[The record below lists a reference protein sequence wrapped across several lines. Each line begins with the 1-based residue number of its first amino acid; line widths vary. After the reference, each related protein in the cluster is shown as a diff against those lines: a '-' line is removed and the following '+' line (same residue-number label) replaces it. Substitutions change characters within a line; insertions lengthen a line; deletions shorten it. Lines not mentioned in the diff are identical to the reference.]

1 MTVQSTTADR
11 PVRSDRRGME
21 TAFAGALT
29 RAQCGAEPRPQPP
42 AGPAKSTAGQSPSAA
57 KASASEPETTGT
69 IKPAAAA
76 APAAAASAAAAPA
89 AAGPAVATASPA
101 RTKPAPAP
109 FSDAQLKAVEERTG
123 KGFNA
128 LLEKEPDGSPGRI
141 LHRLMTARAIA
152 GTSEFKGKV
161 DTDRLDRDTAALTAN
176 PRIQSLLERARSD
189 ATQAVLHKT
198 PVEVG
203 DALRRRL
210 NDPATIAH
218 LRSLPP
224 SDRRAAADAMI
235 APVAVLVPFAA
246 EKAYRQFVGAQLDF
260 SDPSRALRSASPEAV
275 EVAVKSVF
283 DVALTQS
290 RFTTGALH
298 KFGDAL
304 KRLSA
309 KQLDAAATALG
320 ADLRAGKPLDAAS
333 LGKVTGSTHEFL
345 VGANRAGLFGSLE
358 GVIAA
363 VAIVKDLSGRSDGK
377 PRSGWDNLRLTGDVL
392 KLIGSTENFYKLAR
406 SLDLDT
412 AAAAAFRAA
421 GAAFGAPSVAAN
433 ATIRALVQAGRS
445 ATSPAAL
452 AEATGPTALA
462 ELRRTLMGSGLSAD
476 EAAQA
481 IAQARA
487 TFTAGMADDAV
498 IYALEDGRLVAPK
511 ALTEAVR
518 ALALKGGL
526 SSSEASAAAQIVRN
540 AVTKGLPGAQSL
552 TLAESS
558 ISSAGLFTVSKVL
571 SGLGGLGSV
580 ASLLSSARSVHDA
593 QESFKEGDATG
604 GWLNGTSAVAAGV
617 SGVAG
622 IGATVG
628 TLFGVAAL
636 SGPLLP
642 AVAVGAAVV
651 GIGAAGWNYF
661 HQKHRHEQQV
671 SDQKQFLQGGVGNGR
686 NYLAVP

>member
-11 PVRSDRRGME
+11 PVRSDRRGTE

-29 RAQCGAEPRPQPP
+29 RAQCGPEPRLQPP
-42 AGPAKSTAGQSPSAA
+42 AGAAKRTAGQSPSPAPGP
-57 KASASEPETTGT
+57 ASEPETTGT

-76 APAAAASAAAAPA
+76 SAAAPA
-89 AAGPAVATASPA
+89 GAAPAAGSPSSP
-101 RTKPAPAP
+101 RPKPAPAP
-109 FSDAQLKAVEERTG
+109 FSEAQLKAVEERTG
-123 KGFNA
+123 KGFAA
-128 LLEKEPDGSPGRI
+128 LLEKEPEGSAGRI

-152 GTSEFKGKV
+152 GTSAFKGKV

-176 PRIQSLLERARSD
+176 PRIQSLLERARSE

-218 LRSLPP
+218 LRSLPAAE
-224 SDRRAAADAMI
+224 RRTAADAMI

-283 DVALTQS
+283 DAALTQA
-290 RFTTGALH
+290 RFGTGALH
-298 KFGDAL
+298 KWGDAL

-309 KQLDAAATALG
+309 KQLDAAATALA
-320 ADLRAGKPLDAAS
+320 ADLRAGKPLDAMS
-333 LGKVTGSTHEFL
+333 IGKLTGPTHDFL
-345 VGANRAGLFGSLE
+345 IRANRSGLFGSLE
-358 GVIAA
+358 GVLAA

-377 PRSGWDNLRLTGDVL
+377 PRSGWDNLKLTGDVL
-392 KLIGSTENFYKLAR
+392 KLVGSTENFYKLTC
-406 SLDLDT
+406 SLGLDKASAAAYR
-412 AAAAAFRAA
+412 AAAAAFGGPSPAA
-421 GAAFGAPSVAAN
+421 TS
-433 ATIRALVQAGRS
+433 TIEALVQAGRS
-445 ATSPAAL
+445 STSQATL
-452 AEATGPTALA
+452 AEATGPKALA
-462 ELRRTLMGSGLSAD
+462 EARRALMGSGLSAD

-487 TFTAGMADDAV
+487 SFAAGMADDAV

-511 ALTEAVR
+511 ALTEAVK

-526 SSSEASAAAQIVRN
+526 SSSEASAAAQVVRN
-540 AVTKGLPGAQSL
+540 AVTKGLPGAQTL

-558 ISSAGLFTVSKVL
+558 VSSAGLFTVSKVL

-580 ASLLSSARSVHDA
+580 ASLLSCARSVHDA
-593 QESFKEGDATG
+593 QESFKDGDATG
-604 GWLNGTSAVAAGV
+604 GWLNGASAVAAGV

-642 AVAVGAAVV
+642 AVAVGAAIV

-671 SDQKQFLQGGVGNGR
+671 SEQRQFLRGGVGNGR
-686 NYLAVP
+686 NYLATP

>member
-11 PVRSDRRGME
+11 PVRGDRRGTE

-29 RAQCGAEPRPQPP
+29 RAQCGPEPRPQPP
-42 AGPAKSTAGQSPSAA
+42 AGPAKRVAGQSPAPA
-57 KASASEPETTGT
+57 PASEPETTGT

-76 APAAAASAAAAPA
+76 AAAALAGAAR
-89 AAGPAVATASPA
+89 AAGSPSSA
-101 RTKPAPAP
+101 RPKPAPAP
-109 FSDAQLKAVEERTG
+109 FSEAQLKAVEERTG
-123 KGFNA
+123 KGFAA
-128 LLEKEPDGSPGRI
+128 LLEKEPEGSAGRI

-152 GTSEFKGKV
+152 GTSAFKGKV
-161 DTDRLDRDTAALTAN
+161 DTDRLDRDTAALTTN
-176 PRIQSLLERARSD
+176 PRIQSLLERARSE

-210 NDPATIAH
+210 SDPATVAH
-218 LRSLPP
+218 LRALPP
-224 SDRRAAADAMI
+224 TERRAAADAMLAPI
-235 APVAVLVPFAA
+235 ATLVPFAA
-246 EKAYRQFVGAQLDF
+246 EKAYREFVGAQLDF

-283 DVALTQS
+283 DAAVTQA
-290 RFTTGALH
+290 RFGTGALH
-298 KFGDAL
+298 NLGTVL

-309 KQLDAAATALG
+309 KELDAAAVTLA
-320 ADLRAGKPLDAAS
+320 ADLRAGKPLDAVS
-333 LGKVTGSTHEFL
+333 LGKITGPGHAFL
-345 VGANRAGLFGSLE
+345 IEANRAGLFGALG
-358 GVIAA
+358 GVLAGVA
-363 VAIVKDLSGRSDGK
+363 VVRDLSGPGSAK
-377 PRSGWDNLRLTGDVL
+377 PHTGWDTVNLTADVL
-392 KLIGSTENFYKLAR
+392 SLVGATENFYKLSC
-406 SLDLDT
+406 SLGLD
-412 AAAAAFRAA
+412 RAA
-421 GAAFGAPSVAAN
+421 GAAYQAAGAAFRGPSPAATS
-433 ATIRALVQAGRS
+433 TIEALVQAGRS

-452 AEATGPTALA
+452 AEATGPQALA
-462 ELRRTLMGSGLSAD
+462 QLRRTLMGSGLSAD

-487 TFTAGMADDAV
+487 SFAANMADEAV

-511 ALTEAVR
+511 ALTEAVK

-526 SSSEASAAAQIVRN
+526 VPEEAAAAAQVVRN
-540 AVTKGLPGAQSL
+540 AVTKGLPGAQAL

-558 ISSAGLFTVSKVL
+558 VSSAGLLTVSKVL

-580 ASLLSSARSVHDA
+580 ANLLYCAQSVHRA
-593 QESFKEGDATG
+593 QDSFREGDELG
-604 GWLNGTSAVAAGV
+604 GWLNSASAAGLGV

-642 AVAVGAAVV
+642 AVAVGAAIV
-651 GIGAAGWNYF
+651 GLGAAGWNYF
-661 HQKHRHEQQV
+661 HQKDRHEQQAAEW
-671 SDQKQFLQGGVGNGR
+671 KRFLQGGVGTGH
-686 NYLAVP
+686 NYLVAP